1 MDRIRQY
8 LKDGIANFSH
18 AQIPDYKRFGVEIIK
33 TSQPIMVELG
43 KNAHAVKEP
52 KYKDVPWSGTINKGS
67 YFYWY
72 SKPLHNYYH
81 TILDSLG
88 CLFYYFELKYDYPEL
103 KLLVNKNHANL
114 NKWPPYVKEVLDILN
129 IEYEYT
135 DEHAV
140 YENIYFG
147 DTMNQS
153 DTGQRISPKP
163 GQFLMIDGLVRA
175 AKALKLDVP
184 QHDNIYISR
193 RTKHNPNYS
202 KDLIGEDNTQK
213 RGCVNE
219 DEIVDIL
226 SKHGFVEVFGENYT
240 LAEKITMFS
249 RMIKYVT
256 FSGAGITNTL
266 YRKKG
271 FIGGI
276 SSPGLLFPD
285 IQRHGRHIIYSK
297 YYDNVVNIFQD
308 TSFVDPQSKK
318 YNNPWKINSID
329 NFRRWAKEL

>member
-1 MDRIRQY
+1 MDNIRNH
-8 LKDGIANFSH
+8 LKKGIAHFDH
-18 AQIPDYKRFGVEIIK
+18 AQIIDFKRYGVEIIK
-33 TSQPIMVELG
+33 KDQPVLVDLG
-43 KNAHAVKEP
+43 KNATRVIP
-52 KYKDVPWSGTINKGS
+52 PKDVDVAWNGVVQRGK

-88 CLFYYFELKYDYPEL
+88 CLFYYFELKFDNPDL
-103 KLLVNKNHANL
+103 KLLLNKNHPKL
-114 NKWPPYVKEVLDILN
+114 NKWPPFVREVLDLLN
-129 IEYEYT
+129 IEYEFT
-135 DEHAV
+135 DEHTV
-140 YENIYFG
+140 YENVYFG
-147 DTMNQS
+147 DTLNQS
-153 DTGQRISPKP
+153 PTGARISPKS

-175 AKALKLDVP
+175 AKQLKLDVP

>member
-1 MDRIRQY
+1 MDNIRNH
-8 LKDGIANFSH
+8 LKKGIAHFNH
-18 AQIPDYKRFGVEIIK
+18 AQIIDFKRYGVEIIK
-33 TSQPIMVELG
+33 KDKPVLIDLG
-43 KNAHAVKEP
+43 KNATKVIPPTKVE
-52 KYKDVPWSGTINKGS
+52 VSWNGVLRKGK

-88 CLFYYFELKYDYPEL
+88 CLFYYFELKFDHPNI
-103 KLLVNKNHANL
+103 KLLLNRNHPKL
-114 NKWPPYVKEVLDILN
+114 NTWPPFVREVLDLLN
-129 IEYEYT
+129 IEYEFT

-140 YENIYFG
+140 YENVYFG
-147 DTMNQS
+147 DTLNQNEK
-153 DTGQRISPKP
+153 GVRISPKS

-175 AKALKLDVP
+175 AKNLKLDVP
-184 QHDNIYISR
+184 IHENIYISR

-256 FSGAGITNTL
+256 NSGAGITNTF

-271 FIGGI
+271 IIGGI
-276 SSPGLLFPD
+276 SSPGLLFPN
-285 IQRHGRHIIYSK
+285 INQHSRHMIYSK
-297 YYDNVVNIFQD
+297 YYDNVVNIYED
-308 TSFVDPQSKK
+308 TSFVDSQAKK
-318 YNNPWKINSID
+318 YNSPWQINNID
-329 NFRRWAKEL
+329 NFRKWARDL

>member
-1 MDRIRQY
+1 MDNIRNH
-8 LKDGIANFSH
+8 LKKGIAHFDH
-18 AQIPDYKRFGVEIIK
+18 AQIIDFKRYGVEIIK
-33 TSQPIMVELG
+33 KDQPVLVDLG
-43 KNAHAVKEP
+43 KNATRVIP
-52 KYKDVPWSGTINKGS
+52 PKDVDVAWNGVVQRGK

-88 CLFYYFELKYDYPEL
+88 CLFYYFELKFDNPDL
-103 KLLVNKNHANL
+103 KLLLNKNHPKL
-114 NKWPPYVKEVLDILN
+114 NNWPPFVREVLDLLN
-129 IEYEYT
+129 IEYEFT
-135 DEHAV
+135 DEHTV
-140 YENIYFG
+140 YENVYFG
-147 DTMNQS
+147 DTLNQS
-153 DTGQRISPKP
+153 PTGARISPKP

-175 AKALKLDVP
+175 AKQLKLDVP

-285 IQRHGRHIIYSK
+285 IQRHGRHIIY
-297 YYDNVVNIFQD
+297 
-308 TSFVDPQSKK
+308 
-318 YNNPWKINSID
+318 
-329 NFRRWAKEL
+329 

>member
-1 MDRIRQY
+1 MDNIRQY
-8 LKDGIANFSH
+8 LKNGIAHFNH

-33 TSQPIMVELG
+33 KDKPVLVDLG
-43 KNAHAVKEP
+43 KNAYLVKPPE
-52 KYKDVPWSGTINKGS
+52 YKDVPWSGAIKKGK

-114 NKWPPYVKEVLDILN
+114 NKWPPYVRELLEILN

-135 DEHAV
+135 DENAV

-147 DTMNQS
+147 DTQNQS
-153 DTGQRISPKP
+153 DTGQRISPKR

>member
-1 MDRIRQY
+1 MDNIRQY
-8 LKDGIANFSH
+8 LKNGIAHFNH

-33 TSQPIMVELG
+33 KDKPVLVDLG
-43 KNAHAVKEP
+43 KNAYLVKPPE
-52 KYKDVPWSGTINKGS
+52 YKDVPWSGAIKKGK

-103 KLLVNKNHANL
+103 TLLVNKNHANL
-114 NKWPPYVKEVLDILN
+114 NKWPPFVKEVLDILN

-135 DEHAV
+135 DENAV

-147 DTMNQS
+147 DTQNQS

-318 YNNPWKINSID
+318 YNNTWKINSID

>member
-1 MDRIRQY
+1 MDNIRNH
-8 LKDGIANFSH
+8 LKKGIAHFDH
-18 AQIPDYKRFGVEIIK
+18 AQIIDFKRYGVEIIK
-33 TSQPIMVELG
+33 KDQPVLVDLG
-43 KNAHAVKEP
+43 KNATRVIP
-52 KYKDVPWSGTINKGS
+52 PKDVDVAWNGVVQRGK

-88 CLFYYFELKYDYPEL
+88 CLFYYFELKFDNPDL
-103 KLLVNKNHANL
+103 KLLLNKNHPKL
-114 NKWPPYVKEVLDILN
+114 NKWPPFVREVLDLLN
-129 IEYEYT
+129 IEYEFT
-135 DEHAV
+135 DEHTV
-140 YENIYFG
+140 YENVYFG
-147 DTMNQS
+147 DTLNQS
-153 DTGQRISPKP
+153 PTGARISPKP

-175 AKALKLDVP
+175 AKQLKLDVP

>member
-1 MDRIRQY
+1 MDNIRNH
-8 LKDGIANFSH
+8 LKKGIAHFDH
-18 AQIPDYKRFGVEIIK
+18 AQIIDFKRYGVEIIK
-33 TSQPIMVELG
+33 KDQPVLVDLG
-43 KNAHAVKEP
+43 KNATRVIP
-52 KYKDVPWSGTINKGS
+52 PKDVDVAWNGVVQRGK

-88 CLFYYFELKYDYPEL
+88 CLFYYFELKFDNPDL
-103 KLLVNKNHANL
+103 KLLLNKNHPKL
-114 NKWPPYVKEVLDILN
+114 NNWPPFVREVLDLLN
-129 IEYEYT
+129 IEYEFT
-135 DEHAV
+135 DEHTV

-147 DTMNQS
+147 DTLNQS
-153 DTGQRISPKP
+153 PTGARISPKP

-175 AKALKLDVP
+175 AKQLKLDVP